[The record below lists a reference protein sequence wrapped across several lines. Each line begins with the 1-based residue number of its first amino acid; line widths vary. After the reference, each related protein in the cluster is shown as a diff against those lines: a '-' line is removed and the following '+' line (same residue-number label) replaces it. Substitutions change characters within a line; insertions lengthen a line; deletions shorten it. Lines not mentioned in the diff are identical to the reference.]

1 MSGSFA
7 ASLPYRRA
15 PLAFGL
21 CLLAF
26 LFSIEA
32 KTAWYGP
39 FAGFGSSVREAKA
52 LPMAT
57 PEVVEHGV
65 PAPDPAHPRLTF
77 AILPAAAVISLAAAR
92 LPVGGEIVRN
102 RLPLYTSAF
111 FSPNNFFRP
120 PPAC

>member
-26 LFSIEA
+26 LFALEA

-39 FAGFGSSVREAKA
+39 FAGFGSSVRAAKA

-65 PAPDPAHPRLTF
+65 PAPDPAHLRLAF
-77 AILPAAAVISLAAAR
+77 ALLPPAAPAPPGRFLRRAFDAAVPIHL
-92 LPVGGEIVRN
+92 
-102 RLPLYTSAF
+102 SAF
-111 FSPNNFFRP
+111 LAGGLSPANFFRP
-120 PPAC
+120 PPGS